1 MSMRNRNEK
10 IDALR
15 GMAACLVVIAHAIQ
29 INVYDFDHNIV
40 VILIT
45 SFFMPLF
52 MFVSGLVSY
61 KPNEELGINI
71 LKKRAIALLPPF
83 FSYTLINYFVIGKN
97 QYSLLKWFIEC
108 LRKPDMSLW
117 FLWVLFLNNI
127 FMLIAAKL
135 PIKQKLGGDIS
146 YVTLAGICIIMYI
159 SGVYIEFGLSFCIWY
174 LPFFFAG
181 ILTVMY
187 KEKLNK
193 YKKYI
198 LSIATVL
205 FLPGAWRWRRAEI
218 YVTYIGALIKKS
230 DALII
235 YDRIYNYF
243 IAFIGIA
250 CCIALIEYIFSKK
263 VISILAFI
271 GKYSLGI
278 YFFNVWILSSIR
290 TKDTFINIYVGII
303 VSISVSIV
311 LCKILEKNNIT
322 RLLILGKGFYREN
335 H

>member
-15 GMAACLVVIAHAIQ
+15 GMAACLVVIGHAIQ
-29 INVYDFDHNIV
+29 INVSDFDHNILF
-40 VILIT
+40 ILIY

-61 KPNEELGINI
+61 KPNEDLGINI
-71 LKKRAIALLPPF
+71 IKKRAIALLPPF
-83 FSYTLINYFVIGKN
+83 FSYTLVNYFMIGKN
-97 QYSLLKWFIEC
+97 QYSLLGWFIEC

-117 FLWVLFLNNI
+117 FLWVLFLNNV

-135 PIKQKLGGDIS
+135 PINRKLEGGIS
-146 YVTLAGICIIMYI
+146 YATLAGMCIIMYI
-159 SGVYIEFGLSFCIWY
+159 GGVYIEFGLSFCIWY

-198 LSIATVL
+198 LGIAAAL
-205 FLPGAWRWRRAEI
+205 FLPGAWRWRRTETF
-218 YVTYIGALIKKS
+218 VTYIGALIRES
-230 DALII
+230 DVLVI

-250 CCIALIEYIFSKK
+250 CCVALIEYVFSKK
-263 VISILAFI
+263 VISVLAFI

-278 YFFNVWILSSIR
+278 YFFNVWILGCIKTSDI
-290 TKDTFINIYVGII
+290 FLNIYIGIF
-303 VSISVSIV
+303 VSIIGSIT
-311 LCKILEKNNIT
+311 LSTILEKNKVFSF
-322 RLLILGKGFYREN
+322 LILGKGISKQN
-335 H
+335 

>member
-1 MSMRNRNEK
+1 MSMCNRSEK

-15 GMAACLVVIAHAIQ
+15 GMAACLVVIGHAIQ
-29 INVYDFDHNIV
+29 INVSDFDHNILF
-40 VILIT
+40 ILIY

-71 LKKRAIALLPPF
+71 IKKRAIALLPPF

-97 QYSLLKWFIEC
+97 QYSLLEWFIEC

-135 PIKQKLGGDIS
+135 PINRKLGGGIS
-146 YVTLAGICIIMYI
+146 YTTLAGMCIIMYI

-198 LSIATVL
+198 LGIATAL
-205 FLPGAWRWRRAEI
+205 FLPGAWRWRRTEVF
-218 YVTYIGALIKKS
+218 VTYIGALIRER
-230 DALII
+230 DMLII

-250 CCIALIEYIFSKK
+250 CCVALTEYMFSKK
-263 VISILAFI
+263 VISVLAII

-278 YFFNVWILSSIR
+278 YFFNVWILGCIKTSDI
-290 TKDTFINIYVGII
+290 FLNIYIGIL
-303 VSISVSIV
+303 VSIIGSIT
-311 LCKILEKNNIT
+311 LSTILGKNKVFSF
-322 RLLILGKGFYREN
+322 LILGKGISKQN
-335 H
+335 